1 MSGPAVSV
9 IAVVLLLV
17 SGVALEFSAR
27 RGDDRAT
34 VAEAVGAAMRTTPG
48 RATVLIAWAWL
59 GLHFLAR

>member
-1 MSGPAVSV
+1 MSGTAVSL

-17 SGVALEFSAR
+17 SGVALELSAR
-27 RGDDRAT
+27 REDDWAT
-34 VAEAVGAAMRTTPG
+34 VAQAIGAAMRTTPG

>member
-17 SGVALEFSAR
+17 SGAALEFSAR
-27 RGDDRAT
+27 RRDDRAT

>member
-27 RGDDRAT
+27 RRDDRAT
-34 VAEAVGAAMRTTPG
+34 VAEAVGAAMRTTRG